1 MSTNKI
7 YIPYLLLAS
16 ISLAS
21 LSVQAD
27 VYRWVDKDG
36 AVHFGDKPA
45 NKLSAEKIEIKT
57 NAGTSNQNQ
66 SNRLRRQQHLLS
78 VMDEER
84 KINEQKQAR
93 EKKDKQVVISN
104 CKRARKTLDNYLR
117 SGVLFDIDKS
127 GNKTYL
133 SDQQREEAIKR
144 AKDDVETWCNK

>member
-1 MSTNKI
+1 MSMNKI
-7 YIPYLLLAS
+7 YIPYLLLAT
-16 ISLAS
+16 ISLAL

-45 NKLSAEKIEIKT
+45 NKQSAEKVEIKS
-57 NAGTSNQNQ
+57 NAGTGNQNQ
-66 SNRLRRQQHLLS
+66 SNRLKRQQHLLS

-84 KINEQKQAR
+84 KINEQKQAM

-104 CKRARKTLDNYLR
+104 CKRARKMLDNYLR
-117 SGVLFDIDKS
+117 SGVLFDVDKS
-127 GNKTYL
+127 GNKIYL

-144 AKDDVETWCNK
+144 ARDDVEYWCK

>member
-1 MSTNKI
+1 M
-7 YIPYLLLAS
+7 PYLLLAS
-16 ISLAS
+16 IFLAS

-45 NKLSAEKIEIKT
+45 NKQSAEKVEIKT
-57 NAGTSNQNQ
+57 NAGTNNQRQGNQ
-66 SNRLRRQQHLLS
+66 LRKQQHLLS

-84 KINEQKQAR
+84 KINKQKQAK
-93 EKKDKQVVISN
+93 EKKDKQVVIAN
-104 CKRARKTLDNYLR
+104 CKRAQKMLDGYRR
-117 SGVLFDIDKS
+117 SGVLFNVDKS

-144 AKDDVETWCNK
+144 ARDDVETWCK